1 MDIAMAR
8 YDSNTGMIFD
18 VQRFALHD
26 GPGIR
31 TTVFFKGCP
40 LQCRW
45 CQNPE
50 SHRDRAEMAFYRE
63 RCKAC
68 FLCETVCPDKAITR
82 LPASRI
88 DYSRCSACGACAT
101 ACHYEALMTIGR
113 PWPVEQL
120 VAEIDKD
127 KDFFEESGGG
137 VTLSGGEPM
146 LQHAYLARLLP
157 ILKADGIHITMET
170 CGVFRWEHMVPLL
183 PNLNLIYFDI
193 KHMDGEAHKHLTH
206 ADNAILLDNFNRLS
220 LCFPDLQ
227 ARMPLVCGMNDQLE
241 NIRATA
247 RFLRQNKHDSIHCL
261 PYHNLGEA
269 KLARIQSPLQPLGVN
284 RLTQQRRQ
292 RVQTIFEQEGI
303 HAVIYD

>member
-1 MDIAMAR
+1 MAR

-183 PNLNLIYFDI
+183 PHLDLIYFDI
-193 KHMDGEAHKHLTH
+193 KHMDSDAHQHLTRV
-206 ADNAILLDNFNRLS
+206 DNVRILDNFHRLS
-220 LCFPDLQ
+220 HSASDLQ
-227 ARMPLVCGMNDQLE
+227 ARMPLVPGMNDGLD

-247 RFLRQNKHDSIHCL
+247 CFLRQNNHHSIHCL

-269 KLARIQSPLQPLGVN
+269 KLAGIQTPLTPLGLD
-284 RLTQQRRQ
+284 RLTPKRRQ
-292 RVQTIFEQEGI
+292 WVKDIFDQEGI
-303 HAVIYD
+303 HADIYD